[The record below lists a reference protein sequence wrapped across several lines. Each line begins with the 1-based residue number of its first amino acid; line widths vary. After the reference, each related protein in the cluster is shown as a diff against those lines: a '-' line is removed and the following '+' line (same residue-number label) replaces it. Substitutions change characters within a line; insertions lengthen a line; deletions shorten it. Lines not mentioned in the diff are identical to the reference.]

1 MIPILYEKTETAFIN
16 NGLCRLRDA
25 ISAIVTEERNGIY
38 EMNFEYPVD
47 GANFDLIQIGR
58 IVGVTHDDT
67 GNIQPFDI
75 VSYSKPINGVV
86 SFHCTHISYRQSYIT
101 MTGGSINDLNTA
113 LASCKHGTNLGNDG
127 NPFTYWTNMV
137 KSGYCAAIGI
147 VPQTVRSVLGGVEG
161 SILDT
166 YGGEYEWDKFTVKLW
181 SARGQLRDF
190 TIRYGVNMLD
200 YNEECDIQGTFSS
213 CIPYWTSGEVTTVAP
228 ETQSGNQTITGR
240 GECVPLD
247 LSDKFE
253 ENPTQ
258 AQLQSAAV
266 SYMASN
272 KTYLPVQ
279 NIHVEFVRLQDMN
292 EYAGFQNLLQ
302 CGLCDTINVVFPD
315 YNSSGAFKIV
325 QTVWNVLNDKY
336 DSMEL
341 GDLSVSLSEALGIEN
356 GFGSNGSD
364 SGIVDTY
371 GAITGGTW
379 SSKSIGTGSAWKE
392 LANFTIPEDG
402 VWLLI
407 AQLIYASNATGHRTM
422 SIATSSASS
431 GVGIYSDRR
440 QAVNGTETQLRVVAV
455 VQGNTKY
462 YVNTYH
468 GASSAIS
475 CQGRYTAFKIGNSV
489 NKIGG

>member
-1 MIPILYEKTETAFIN
+1 MIPILYDKTETAFVN

-25 ISAIVTEERNGIY
+25 ISAIVTEERNGLY
-38 EMNFEYPVD
+38 EMDFEYPVD

-67 GNIQPFDI
+67 GDIQPFDI

-86 SFHCTHISYRQSYIT
+86 TFHCTHISYRQSYIT

-113 LASCKHGTNLGNDG
+113 LAFCKHGTNLGNDG
-127 NPFTYWTNMV
+127 NPFTYWTNMT

-147 VPQTVRSVLGGVEG
+147 VPQTVRSVLGGIEG

-200 YNEECDIQGTFSS
+200 YNEEYDTQGTFSS
-213 CIPYWTSGEVTTVAP
+213 CIPYWTDGDVTTVAP

-341 GDLSVSLSEALGIEN
+341 GDLSVSLSEALGIGTLGSDINRASTPEDYVTETGTSSGWTYRKWN
-356 GFGSNGSD
+356 SGRYEAWRYYQATGLVLTTANSGTYYGDPKTVSLPSFATTLDCCTYGNTTSQSSGLYIYNVQKVGANLSIAYRAHASQSNGSC
-364 SGIVDTY
+364 
-371 GAITGGTW
+371 GGYFHI
-379 SSKSIGTGSAWKE
+379 IGRW
-392 LANFTIPEDG
+392 
-402 VWLLI
+402 
-407 AQLIYASNATGHRTM
+407 Q
-422 SIATSSASS
+422 
-431 GVGIYSDRR
+431 
-440 QAVNGTETQLRVVAV
+440 
-455 VQGNTKY
+455 
-462 YVNTYH
+462 
-468 GASSAIS
+468 
-475 CQGRYTAFKIGNSV
+475 
-489 NKIGG
+489 

>member
-200 YNEECDIQGTFSS
+200 YNEECDTQGTFSS

-341 GDLSVSLSEALGIEN
+341 GDLSVSLSEALGIDAL
-356 GFGSNGSD
+356 GSD
-364 SGIVDTY
+364 MNITSTPEDYVTEIGTSSGWRYRKWKNGWVEAWCYYSVGSVAITTSSPGYGGYRSAEKSITIPSGIFPGTPGCQVQK
-371 GAITGGTW
+371 AQAQGGW
-379 SSKSIGTGSAWKE
+379 
-392 LANFTIPEDG
+392 
-402 VWLLI
+402 I
-407 AQLIYASNATGHRTM
+407 AHATGR
-422 SIATSSASS
+422 SATQIVVMYGS
-431 GVGIYSDRR
+431 GTSQTITN
-440 QAVNGTETQLRVVAV
+440 Q
-455 VQGNTKY
+455 
-462 YVNTYH
+462 YVYVYAYWYN
-468 GASSAIS
+468 
-475 CQGRYTAFKIGNSV
+475 
-489 NKIGG
+489 